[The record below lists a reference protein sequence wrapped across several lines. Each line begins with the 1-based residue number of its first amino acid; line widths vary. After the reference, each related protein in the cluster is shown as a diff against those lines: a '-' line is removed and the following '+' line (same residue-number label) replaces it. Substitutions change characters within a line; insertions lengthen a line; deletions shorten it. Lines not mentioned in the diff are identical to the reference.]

1 MRWLLRPSTVY
12 AVVALVGAVS
22 FLYPF
27 WLPAEALPGAAH
39 AGDAPLVAAALG
51 ALVVSAAALELRN
64 GTMNGAS
71 VAILGVLAGA
81 GGLLRVVDPPGGAN
95 GIFFLVILAAVAFG
109 ARFGALLGLL
119 SMAAGAVVTG
129 GLGPW
134 LPYQM
139 LSLAAVAAI
148 AAAVGAATR
157 RWRPRLRLAA
167 LAAFG
172 WAAGFL
178 YGAVMNLSFWPYLA
192 GDGPLAWQP
201 GLGFVTTAQH
211 YWSFYVTTSLAWDAA
226 AAVTNAALILALGPA
241 LLAAFGRAAT
251 RLEPVVVLDDRGP
264 SQPISR

>member
-1 MRWLLRPSTVY
+1 MRWATRPSVVY
-12 AVVALVGAVS
+12 TLVALVGAAS

-51 ALVVSAAALELRN
+51 ALVVTAAALELRN

-81 GGLLRVVDPPGGAN
+81 GGLLRIVDPPGGAN

-129 GLGPW
+129 GIGPW

-139 LSLAAVAAI
+139 LSLAAVAAL
-148 AAAVGAATR
+148 AGGLGALTR
-157 RWRPRLRLAA
+157 RWRPRPRLVA

-172 WAAGFL
+172 WIAGFL

-192 GDGPLAWQP
+192 GDGPLAWRP

-211 YWSFYVTTSLAWDAA
+211 YWSFYVTTSFAWDAA
-226 AAVTNAALILALGPA
+226 GAATNAVLILSLGPA
-241 LLAAFGRAAT
+241 LLAAFGRAAA

-264 SQPISR
+264 LQPSNR